1 MKRNTL
7 SMALALCGLTFGS
20 AMVGACFD
28 KSDDDDDDN
37 RRERDSGFWDG
48 SDSGFWD
55 GRDSGWEWDSGTSD
69 GGDGGGS
76 SSTDSC
82 DWGIDLCFEFV
93 NYDSTQ
99 AWCDDIAS
107 LYSLSTQYGGEC
119 ASGAV
124 GQCDLTGVG
133 GDIPSGPDNVT
144 AFFYSPSY
152 DARSAADSCSSAGG
166 G

>member
-1 MKRNTL
+1 MKRYTL

-20 AMVGACFD
+20 AMVGGCFD
-28 KSDDDDDDN
+28 KSDDDDDDDDDDN
-37 RRERDSGFWDG
+37 RPGWWD
-48 SDSGFWD
+48 SDSGW
-55 GRDSGWEWDSGTSD
+55 DSGWDWDSGTSD
-69 GGDGGGS
+69 GGDGGGP

-93 NYDSTQ
+93 NYSGTE
-99 AWCDDIAS
+99 AWCNDMSS
-107 LYSLSTQYGGEC
+107 LYSLSIEYGGYC

-144 AFFYSPSY
+144 AFFYSPSF
-152 DARSAADSCSSAGG
+152 DARSAAESCANAGG
-166 G
+166 D